1 MAVRNASTPKRAW
14 TSNRAPGSHTLAVLF
29 ASVAFT
35 ISPMAAS
42 AEPLEARTYLD
53 VDASWPLAPDH
64 APDLRLGPFVREES
78 RYREDGLTFVKTF
91 AGARMRF
98 SPWLRAAAYYAHKD
112 FPASDRPQAHMAVLD
127 VFGDFHLGPLT
138 GFDKNGFEAHVT
150 DEFLRYRNALEVRWE
165 SPLGWLAPFARGELR
180 VDSDAQRVNLLDAW
194 TGLLL
199 TGPSREHERSP
210 LSLRLF
216 YGYEANRRGRPD
228 WTGVHMLGVEVG
240 ARI

>member
-1 MAVRNASTPKRAW
+1 MAKPKASTHESGWNGSRAHGC
-14 TSNRAPGSHTLAVLF
+14 RAFAVVFGL
-29 ASVAFT
+29 VAFT
-35 ISPMAAS
+35 ILPTAAS

-53 VDASWPLAPDH
+53 IGTRWSLAPDH
-64 APDLRLGPFVREES
+64 APDLQLGPFVREES
-78 RYREDGLTFVKTF
+78 RFREDGLTYVKTF

-98 SPWLRAAAYYAHKD
+98 LPWLRAAAYYAHKD

-127 VFGDFHLGPLT
+127 VFGEFHLGSLA
-138 GFDKNGFEAHVT
+138 GFDKNGFEAHIT
-150 DEFLRYRNALEVRWE
+150 DEFFRYRNASELRWE

-194 TGLLL
+194 AGLLL
-199 TGPSREHERSP
+199 RRPNREPSP

-216 YGYEANRRGRPD
+216 YGYEANRRGQPD
-228 WTGVHMLGVEVG
+228 WTGVHILGLEVA